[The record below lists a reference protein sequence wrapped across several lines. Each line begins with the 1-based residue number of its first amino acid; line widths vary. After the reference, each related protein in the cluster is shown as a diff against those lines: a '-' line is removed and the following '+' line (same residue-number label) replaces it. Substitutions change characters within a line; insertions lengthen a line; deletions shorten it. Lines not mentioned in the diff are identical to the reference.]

1 MQNIANIAFPCAF
14 IVAIFESDNLFPAV
28 LELISWRRSLPL
40 TRITN
45 EKLILSSLQCSA
57 NSQTFIISY
66 NPMILDCKYKANE
79 GMMTPLPPLY
89 NSENSYRRCLLS
101 KVYVATFI
109 MHDIINHADELQRS
123 ILLAFL
129 LWNFSPRTIN

>member
-28 LELISWRRSLPL
+28 LELTSWRRSLPL

-66 NPMILDCKYKANE
+66 NPMILDGKYKANE
-79 GMMTPLPPLY
+79 GRITPFPPL
-89 NSENSYRRCLLS
+89 
-101 KVYVATFI
+101 
-109 MHDIINHADELQRS
+109 
-123 ILLAFL
+123 
-129 LWNFSPRTIN
+129 